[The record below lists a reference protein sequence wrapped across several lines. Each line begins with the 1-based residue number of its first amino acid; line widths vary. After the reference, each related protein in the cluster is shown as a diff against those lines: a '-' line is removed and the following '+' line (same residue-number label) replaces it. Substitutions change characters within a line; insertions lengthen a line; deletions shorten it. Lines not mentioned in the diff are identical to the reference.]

1 MAPGRWRA
9 LALLTLARASM
20 GFQFQSAASV
30 APFLAREFG
39 LDNAQIGMLVGLYLL
54 PGIAVAL
61 PGGMLGA
68 RFGDRRVVLFGLALM
83 SAGGAWLALAD
94 DYAGAAAARL
104 LSGTGAVLL
113 NVLLTK
119 MVADWFEERERV
131 LAMSVL
137 VNAWPIGICLALFT
151 LGSLAEARSIAAAL
165 STAVFFAAVGL
176 ATLVI
181 AYRDPPQAASAQVGA
196 SLGAISAR
204 EWWLLLLASLPWMLF
219 NGAYAVVLAFL
230 PLHLMKEGYGIGPAG
245 ALIGLNTL
253 LIIASVQAGG
263 VWARHARN
271 PDFVA
276 HAGLVLYAASLCAV
290 LVLPGTFVWIVL
302 AGLVGGLAAGILVT
316 LPADVLRPETR
327 APGMGVFFTVYYAG
341 NAIYPP
347 IAGWL
352 ADYSGRSGVPIW
364 FASASVLACVPAIAL
379 LRMQARVLR
388 RSAPD

>member
-39 LDNAQIGMLVGLYLL
+39 LDNAQIGLLVGLYLL

-68 RFGDRRVVLFGLALM
+68 RFGDRRVVLFGLGLM

-131 LAMSVL
+131 FAMSVL

-151 LGSLAEARSIAAAL
+151 LGPIAEARSSGVAL
-165 STAVFFAAVGL
+165 STAVLFAALGL
-176 ATLVI
+176 ATLL
-181 AYRDPPQAASAQVGA
+181 AGYRDPPIVASVRTDL
-196 SLGAISAR
+196 SLSAFPRR
-204 EWWLLLLASLPWMLF
+204 EWGLLLLSSLPWTLY
-219 NGAYAVVLAFL
+219 NGAYAVILAFL
-230 PLHLMKEGYGIGPAG
+230 PLYLLKEGYGIAVAG
-245 ALIGLNTL
+245 SVIGVNTL
-253 LIIASVQAGG
+253 LVIASVQAGG
-263 VWARHARN
+263 FWAKQARN
-271 PDFVA
+271 PDVVA
-276 HAGLVLYAASLCAV
+276 YTGLVLYAASLCAM
-290 LVLPGTFVWIVL
+290 LLLPGTLLWIAI
-302 AGLVGGLAAGILVT
+302 AGLVGGLAAGILVS
-316 LPADVLRPETR
+316 LPTEILRPEVR
-327 APGMGVFFTVYYAG
+327 AQGMGIFYTVYYAG
-341 NAIYPP
+341 NALYPP
-347 IAGWL
+347 VAGWL
-352 ADYSGRSGVPIW
+352 ADSTGKASAPVW
-364 FASASVLACVPAIAL
+364 FAAASVLVCVPAIAL
-379 LRMQARVLR
+379 LRTQVPAQAKR
-388 RSAPD
+388 

>member
-39 LDNAQIGMLVGLYLL
+39 LDNAQIGLLVGLYLL

-68 RFGDRRVVLFGLALM
+68 RFGDRRVVLIGLALM
-83 SAGGAWLALAD
+83 IAGGTWLALAS
-94 DYAGAAAARL
+94 DYASAAVARL

-137 VNAWPIGICLALFT
+137 VNAWPIGICLALFA
-151 LGSLAEARSIAAAL
+151 LGPIAEGHSSALAL
-165 STAVFFAAVGL
+165 STAVLFAGIGL
-176 ATLVI
+176 ATLFA
-181 AYRDPPQAASAQVGA
+181 AYRDPPFIAPVRAGL

-219 NGAYAVVLAFL
+219 NGAYAVILAFL
-230 PLHLMKEGYGIGPAG
+230 PLYLLKQGYGIGAAG
-245 ALIGLNTL
+245 SVMALNTL
-253 LIIASVQAGG
+253 LVIASVQVGG
-263 VWARHARN
+263 IWARHARS
-271 PDFVA
+271 PDSVA
-276 HAGLVLYAASLCAV
+276 YIGLTLYAASLAAV
-290 LVLPGTFVWIVL
+290 LLLPATLLWIVI
-302 AGLVGGLAAGILVT
+302 AGLAGLAAGLLVS
-316 LPADVLRPETR
+316 LPAQILRADIR
-327 APGMGVFFTVYYAG
+327 AQGMGIFYTVYYAG
-341 NAIYPP
+341 NALYPP
-347 IAGWL
+347 VAGWL
-352 ADYSGRSGVPIW
+352 ADASGRASAPIW
-364 FASASVLACVPAIAL
+364 FAAASALACVPIIGL
-379 LRMQARVLR
+379 LRAQT
-388 RSAPD
+388 RSRAL

>member
-9 LALLTLARASM
+9 LALLTLARASI

-39 LDNAQIGMLVGLYLL
+39 LDNTQIGLLVGLYLL

-68 RFGDRRVVLFGLALM
+68 RFGDRHVVLFGLALM
-83 SAGGAWLALAD
+83 SAGGAWLALAG
-94 DYAGAAAARL
+94 DYASAAVARL
-104 LSGTGAVLL
+104 LSGSGAVLL

-151 LGSLAEARSIAAAL
+151 LAPVAEAYSSAMAL
-165 STAVFFAAVGL
+165 STAVLFAAIGL
-176 ATLVI
+176 ATLFA
-181 AYRDPPQAASAQVGA
+181 AYRDPPVIAPVRPGL

-219 NGAYAVVLAFL
+219 NGAYAVILAFL
-230 PLHLMKEGYGIGPAG
+230 PLYLLEQGYGIVAAG
-245 ALIGLNTL
+245 SVIAVNTL
-253 LIIASVQAGG
+253 LVIASVQAGG
-263 VWARHARN
+263 LWAKHARS
-271 PDFVA
+271 PDSVA
-276 HAGLVLYAASLCAV
+276 YIGLTLYAASLAAV
-290 LVLPGTFVWIVL
+290 LLLPATWLWIAV
-302 AGLVGGLAAGILVT
+302 AGLVAGLAAGLLVS
-316 LPADVLRPETR
+316 LPAQVLRADIR
-327 APGMGVFFTVYYAG
+327 AQGMGIFYTVYYAG
-341 NAIYPP
+341 NALYPP

-352 ADYSGRSGVPIW
+352 ADFSGKASAPIW
-364 FASASVLACVPAIAL
+364 FAAGSALACVPAIRL
-379 LRMQARVLR
+379 LRAQT
-388 RSAPD
+388 RSRAL